1 MVSLSQA
8 FKAAHSTHASSC
20 WCLLAFTKSPWALC
34 FLHGRFEVV
43 WQHGQHGIAELSAER
58 EREREWTCSNGGRC
72 TSRHENRE
80 WMSSNQWNWSHLSL
94 TSDQRFFSMYFRGS
108 VILHPR
114 CLRTSALDG
123 QAWPWPGSQPR
134 FRLHEPGAD
143 EEQLLQG
150 LPSML
155 EAGWADCSIAYVKE
169 KCIKMLKY
177 FTFFCVSILH
187 TEVSHPFA
195 P

>member
-1 MVSLSQA
+1 MDYTSIAGPEVPSSADDGEIAKKNTNLVMLKADPQLAKVHTQALSRA
-8 FKAAHSTHASSC
+8 DAS
-20 WCLLAFTKSPWALC
+20 
-34 FLHGRFEVV
+34 
-43 WQHGQHGIAELSAER
+43 
-58 EREREWTCSNGGRC
+58 
-72 TSRHENRE
+72 
-80 WMSSNQWNWSHLSL
+80 
-94 TSDQRFFSMYFRGS
+94 S

-123 QAWPWPGSQPR
+123 QVWLPWPGSQPR

-155 EAGWADCSIAYVKE
+155 EAGWADCSTAYVKE

-177 FTFFCVSILH
+177 LTSFCVSILH